1 MRKRAASRTKLC
13 CSTWVAGPGLHHV
26 LNLSHVLTGS
36 RGEFDRWRLLPSH
49 TFLQLLALLVISF
62 HCSGLQ
68 SWWYPKGTGD
78 GVLNWT
84 AMPTIFPGGNAGIR
98 NLTATTGW
106 KVIAHNRYWSND
118 TTYASQSGG
127 PWEFYIDNAN
137 SPAGGET
144 SLPLQRRFWESLLTD
159 SVKER

>member
-1 MRKRAASRTKLC
+1 L
-13 CSTWVAGPGLHHV
+13 
-26 LNLSHVLTGS
+26 LSHGEIAVEPLTAVQ
-36 RGEFDRWRLLPSH
+36 H
-49 TFLQLLALLVISF
+49 TPLQAWTLAMTSILHSD
-62 HCSGLQ
+62 LQ

-98 NLTATTGW
+98 NLTASTGW

-127 PWEFYIDNAN
+127 PWEFYVDAAN

-144 SLPLQRRFWESLLTD
+144 AVPLQQSFWESLLTD
-159 SVKER
+159 SVKEW